1 MGNIGI
7 DLLSRGSVEEVVAKV
22 RRTLKAVSAYGPHI
36 MSSANTITSWVRPEN
51 YLALVN
57 TTKQY
62 GQYPLA

>member
-1 MGNIGI
+1 
-7 DLLSRGSVEEVVAKV
+7 
-22 RRTLKAVSAYGPHI
+22 